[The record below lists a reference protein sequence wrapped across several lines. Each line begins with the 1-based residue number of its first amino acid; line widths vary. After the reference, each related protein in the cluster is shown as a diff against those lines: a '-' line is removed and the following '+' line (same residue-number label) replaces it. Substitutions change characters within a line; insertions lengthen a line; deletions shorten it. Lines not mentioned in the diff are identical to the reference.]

1 MKYYFSRYQTP
12 IIIVFFFIVA
22 ALLYLPLTDH
32 FTYYDDDWY
41 SMYAARV
48 AGPEILQEFYILDS
62 RPMRAL
68 VMIPLYILFQGHP
81 FYYALS
87 AYFFRVL
94 GALTMLWALRLVWPA
109 HKRETFLAALLFLV
123 YPGFLNQTVPIDFQ
137 SHLIGIW
144 LAYLSLGLSV
154 KSIFI
159 SNRFQRLILWVGAA
173 ISGLLCIGLM
183 EYYIGFEAARLLL
196 FAVIFSRLAVDRKG
210 KILAGFNAWVP
221 YALIPLIF
229 VFWRFF
235 IFEGQRK
242 VTDVGLQIGRVFAV
256 PLHTMLTWALYF
268 LQDIVNVTFLAWSVP
283 FSQLGFN
290 LRLRDS
296 MIALGLSLLV
306 LILFYGVLHLSRND
320 SDEDSQTPPSDFKT
334 EGLWVGAI
342 WVVAGLV
349 FVILANRH
357 VVFPE
362 FSRYGFVSAGGAV
375 IFLVALLSWVS
386 SKQIQLG
393 ILGLLLL
400 SATVTHYANAVKFA
414 SLADDIRAFW
424 WQVNWRVPNFEPGTT
439 LVAHY
444 PNGGIRETSFVWGPA
459 NQIYFPDGL
468 TQTPVQTG
476 ISSMLPNQSTMI
488 DILNRKQQYS
498 DLYYLVET
506 YPDPRHVLVLTQPSP
521 LSCLQVID
529 GDAPEYSS
537 YEDAM
542 FLSIG
547 EYSDTKYINTQGDF
561 PEMPEFLFGAE
572 PEHGWCYYYQ
582 KASLA
587 RQQENWDEVI
597 KLGLEIS
604 ENGYRP
610 DDLIEWMPFLQ
621 GYALSNNEE
630 SLKRLAS
637 AVKSDKFVAH
647 QACEILSAM
656 QGLEANIQSI
666 IDSKYCTP

>member
-1 MKYYFSRYQTP
+1 MKYYFSRRQTP
-12 IIIVFFFIVA
+12 VIIAFFFIVA

-48 AGPEILQEFYILDS
+48 AGPEILQEFYVLDS
-62 RPMRAL
+62 RPIRAL
-68 VMIPLYILFQGHP
+68 VMIPLYILFQGDP

-87 AYFFRVL
+87 AYFFRAL
-94 GALTMLWALRLVWPA
+94 GALTMLWALRLVWPF
-109 HKRETFLAALLFLV
+109 HKKETFLAALLFLV

-144 LAYLSLGLSV
+144 LAYLSLGLSL

-159 SNRFQRLILWVGAA
+159 SNRFQRLLLWVGAA
-173 ISGLLCIGLM
+173 LSGLICIGLM

-196 FAVIFSRLAVDRKG
+196 FAVIFSRHAGERKA
-210 KILAGFNAWVP
+210 KVLNGFKSWVP

-235 IFEGQRK
+235 IFQGQRK
-242 VTDVGLQIGRVFAV
+242 VTDAALQLSKVFTV

-296 MIALGLSLLV
+296 MIALGLSMLV
-306 LILFYGVLHLSRND
+306 LILFYLVLPLFK
-320 SDEDSQTPPSDFKT
+320 DESAEGSATPPSDFKT
-334 EGLWVGAI
+334 EGLWVGGI
-342 WVVAGLV
+342 WVLAGLV

-362 FSRYGFVSAGGAV
+362 YSRYGFVSAGGAV
-375 IFLVALLSWVS
+375 ILLVALLSWVS
-386 SKQIQLG
+386 SKHIQLG

-414 SLADDIRAFW
+414 ALGDDIRSFW

-459 NQIYFPDGL
+459 NQIYFPDGF
-468 TQTPVQTG
+468 TKTPVQTG
-476 ISSMLPNQSTMI
+476 ISSILLDQATVI

-506 YPDPRHVLVLTQPSP
+506 YPDPRHILVLTQPSP
-521 LSCLQVID
+521 LSCLQIID
-529 GDAPEYSS
+529 GNAPEYSS
-537 YEDAM
+537 HEDTM

-547 EYSDTKYINTQGDF
+547 EFSETKYINTQGDSR
-561 PEMPEFLFGAE
+561 EMPEFLFGTE

-582 KASLA
+582 KATLA
-587 RQQENWDEVI
+587 RQQGDWDEVI

-604 ENGYRP
+604 SNGYRP

-630 SLKRLAS
+630 SLKRLSS
-637 AVKSDKFVAH
+637 AVKSDKFVAR
-647 QACEILSAM
+647 QACDILSALPD
-656 QGLEANIQSI
+656 LEPNIQSI